1 MRYWK
6 MMVGVGAATLVS
18 AGSARA
24 VERVDGAATPE
35 RQETSWAAKGGEPP
49 APARAK
55 TDGVNAD
62 ASGYVT
68 HDQLEEYTKEI
79 IERLDRER
87 NAQVSPPTFTDAG

>member
-6 MMVGVGAATLVS
+6 MMAGVGAATLIS

-24 VERVDGAATPE
+24 VEQVDGAATPV
-35 RQETSWAAKGGEPP
+35 RQETSWAAQGGEPSES
-49 APARAK
+49 ARAK

-68 HDQLEEYTKEI
+68 HDELEKYTREI

-87 NAQVSPPTFTDAG
+87 TAQVSPPTFTDAG